1 MAPPD
6 RPRQGQRQEHAF
18 QESVLYITNLLD
30 DLGRRERTETPS
42 PAMPGLTLSPQ
53 VRSGG
58 TGTSSPSAQGWLPDS
73 CRAGPARSCRWSA
86 PWKLAYL
93 GFLGTNERF
102 QRVAGASNGDPPR
115 RSPNEQIERI
125 LCFLSDK
132 DRDERYQALRER
144 VLANQLNAGAQQHAG
159 PDRRQLLLR
168 CGWSRSTS
176 PVGLPPPAAPE
187 EHPDSFDGGT
197 DRNALANEIKQ
208 TETTLKAATEG
219 NQGPR
224 IVQSLT
230 DKLATMKERLAN
242 HKQAEENREL
252 LRVEIDKTEQKTV
265 QICEMGLASE
275 QDRGGVLSQQVDGI
289 AGSVAASEQALAG
302 LNLSD
307 LFDAE
312 RAPNLLQTGPAARM
326 EKE

>member
-1 MAPPD
+1 
-6 RPRQGQRQEHAF
+6 
-18 QESVLYITNLLD
+18 
-30 DLGRRERTETPS
+30 
-42 PAMPGLTLSPQ
+42 MPGLTSALKFAFKWHWNLLALGAGVVAGLLSGRP
-53 VRSGG
+53 GEI
-58 TGTSSPSAQGWLPDS
+58 LPLVG
-73 CRAGPARSCRWSA
+73 ALE
-86 PWKLAYL
+86 LAYL

-102 QRVAGASNGDPPR
+102 QRVVGAIERGPPAAPQAP
-115 RSPNEQIERI
+115 SNEQIERI

-132 DRDERYQALRER
+132 DHERYQALRER
-144 VLANQLNAGAQQHAG
+144 VLALNQLTQELN
-159 PDRRQLLLR
+159 
-168 CGWSRSTS
+168 STR
-176 PVGLPPPAAPE
+176 GRTD
-187 EHPDSFDGGT
+187 DSFSSLRMESLDKLLWVFLRLLHQKNTLDSFLDGT

-208 TETTLKAATEG
+208 TEATLKAATEG
-219 NQGPR
+219 DRGPR
-224 IVQSLT
+224 IIQSLT

-265 QICEMGLASE
+265 QICEMGLASG
-275 QDRGGVLSQQVDGI
+275 DPGGVLSQQVDGI